1 MNTAHIQ
8 EYFSYSGNLLGFYS
22 LLEKWSLRQDLIG
35 LTYLSKVYFTLSSQ
49 GSFILFIDSS
59 FDSDVIANVVWF
71 IAYLVWHHSK
81 RSILFDITKLLIL
94 VIVSH
99 ICLSIMFYDT
109 LYLDI
114 VWYATSPHIKLKI
127 KKHDKIVNL
136 MFIIGANLF
145 SSFFIFII
153 IFFSFFF
160 FCYFY

>member
-1 MNTAHIQ
+1 M
-8 EYFSYSGNLLGFYS
+8 
-22 LLEKWSLRQDLIG
+22 
-35 LTYLSKVYFTLSSQ
+35 YFTLSSQ
-49 GSFILFIDSS
+49 GSFILFIDGR
-59 FDSDVIANVVWF
+59 FVNDVIADLVLL
-71 IAYLVWHHSK
+71 IAHLVWHHSK

-153 IFFSFFF
+153 IFFVFLLLLFLLVSEDFFVSLR
-160 FCYFY
+160 